1 MKKKITEKRI
11 QGSLVVVKLKK
22 LNRLDKIRLANR
34 REALAKEK
42 LNVDSNRLKL
52 QNLIYEAD
60 HLKKEINKCIS
71 FKSEDEDIELVP
83 IDDFLEKAPENSRD
97 HEILDNK
104 HALRMARLEFE
115 LQQRKE
121 YALQCQ
127 ELEKSKEEI
136 AQKIVSVR
144 ENLESLEPCLLN
156 VCKATRP
163 IQKILDMPFEAQ
175 WEIQKIVRLLP
186 QPLYMAYTKLCA
198 YSEVVDKHLVVTI
211 DGNEEEA
218 QQLEI
223 ERKQAK
229 TESPTD
235 DNEDSEN
242 EPEENDFEESD
253 NRRKVQRRQSRIES
267 LNQKREKMFRH
278 HPLSVQFQL
287 KSKVHKEV
295 LSVTLN
301 YLPEMGIVTVQG
313 KFNIDSGQSVA
324 AGDIITQDRILSSL
338 YPDDLGV
345 DSPNPKTA
353 YQLQS
358 VQLSPEDLS
367 KMLDEKKLGKPFKW
381 AQRLCGIGFISKL
394 NIDESYKLCEETVP
408 KLIRQMRHRINAR
421 MKLYHQIQSLEIGKI
436 TVSGNIRISSIL
448 QQFVSLSFAEYSA
461 ISCTKKFIDGE
472 IVGANDLFYRAIVT
486 RGSAK
491 LECYIAVP
499 GDFPN
504 DYPIFALELS
514 NEKKYNAATSS
525 HIREIESFVNS
536 IRVDKIDNILPLQL
550 QRVMSSLDVFLE
562 TESIQHQD
570 RSGQEF
576 PQEKNF
582 ACSFKGRERSR
593 PYQPKIIG
601 CTTSFKHIG
610 Y

>member
-1 MKKKITEKRI
+1 MII
-11 QGSLVVVKLKK
+11 VKLKK
-22 LNRLDKIRLANR
+22 LNRLDKIRLALR
-34 REALAKEK
+34 REELAKEK

-71 FKSEDEDIELVP
+71 FKSEDEDIEL
-83 IDDFLEKAPENSRD
+83 IAIEEFLQKAPEASRESEVVD
-97 HEILDNK
+97 DK

-121 YALQCQ
+121 YALECK
-127 ELEKSKEEI
+127 ELEKNKAEV

-144 ENLESLEPCLLN
+144 ENLESLEPCLVN

-163 IQKILDMPFEAQ
+163 IQKILDMPFEVE

-198 YSEVVDKHLVVTI
+198 YSEVIDRNLVVTI
-211 DGNEEEA
+211 DGNEDEA

-223 ERKQAK
+223 ERKQTK
-229 TESPTD
+229 NDSPTD

-242 EPEENDFEESD
+242 EPEENDFEESE

-267 LNQKREKMFRH
+267 LNQKRDKLFKH

-287 KSKVHKEV
+287 KSKLHKEV
-295 LSVTLN
+295 LSVTLI
-301 YLPEMGIVTVQG
+301 YLPEMGLVTVQG
-313 KFNIDSGQSVA
+313 KFNIDNAQSVA
-324 AGDIITQDRILSSL
+324 AADIITQDRILSSL
-338 YPDDLGV
+338 YPDDHGV
-345 DSPNPKTA
+345 GSPNTNTA

-358 VQLSPEDLS
+358 LQLSPEDLS
-367 KMLDEKKLGKPFKW
+367 KILDEKKLGKPYKW
-381 AQRLCGIGFISKL
+381 AQRLCGIKFTSKL

-408 KLIRQMRHRINAR
+408 KLIRQMRSRTNAR
-421 MKLYHQIQSLEIGKI
+421 MKLYHQIQSLEIGKV
-436 TVSGNIRISSIL
+436 TTTGNIRISSTL

-461 ISCTKKFIDGE
+461 ISCTKKFIDGA
-472 IVGANDLFYRAIVT
+472 VVSANDLFYRAIVT

-514 NEKKYNAATSS
+514 YENKYNADTSS
-525 HIREIESFVNS
+525 HMRTIEGFVNS
-536 IRVDKIDNILPLQL
+536 IEVQKIDNILPQQL
-550 QRVMSSLDVFLE
+550 QRVMASLDVFLE

-570 RSGQEF
+570 KRSGSGAEF

-582 ACSFKGRERSR
+582 TCSFKGRERSR
-593 PYQPKIIG
+593 PYQPKTIG
-601 CTTSFKHIG
+601 STTSFKHIE

>member
-1 MKKKITEKRI
+1 MI
-11 QGSLVVVKLKK
+11 VVKLKK
-22 LNRLDKIRLANR
+22 LNRLDKIRLATR
-34 REALAKEK
+34 RESLAKEK

-71 FKSEDEDIELVP
+71 FKSEDEDIELIP
-83 IDDFLEKAPENSRD
+83 MEEFLEKAPESSRAVVD
-97 HEILDNK
+97 DK

-121 YALQCQ
+121 YALQCK
-127 ELEKSKEEI
+127 ELEKNKEEV

-144 ENLESLEPCLLN
+144 ENLESLEPCLVN
-156 VCKATRP
+156 VCQATRP
-163 IQKILDMPFEAQ
+163 IQKILDMPFEIE

-198 YSEVVDKHLVVTI
+198 YSEVIDRNLVVTI
-211 DGNEEEA
+211 DGNEDEA
-218 QQLEI
+218 QQLEL
-223 ERKQAK
+223 ERKQSK
-229 TESPTD
+229 MEPPTD
-235 DNEDSEN
+235 ENEDSEN

-253 NRRKVQRRQSRIES
+253 NRRKLQRKQSRIET
-267 LNQKREKMFRH
+267 LNQKREKLFRH

-295 LSVTLN
+295 LSVTLI
-301 YLPEMGIVTVQG
+301 YLPDLGFVTVQG
-313 KFNIDSGQSVA
+313 KFNIDSAQSVA

-338 YPDDLGV
+338 YPEDLGV
-345 DSPNPKTA
+345 DSPNPRAA
-353 YQLQS
+353 YQLQNL
-358 VQLSPEDLS
+358 QLSPEDLC

-381 AQRLCGIGFISKL
+381 AQRLCGISFTSKL

-408 KLIRQMRHRINAR
+408 KLIRQMRRRVNAR

-436 TVSGNIRISSIL
+436 TTSGNIRISSIL
-448 QQFVSLSFAEYSA
+448 QQFVSLSFSEYSA
-461 ISCTKKFIDGE
+461 ISCTKKFIDSDV
-472 IVGANDLFYRAIVT
+472 VGTNDLFYRAIIT

-514 NEKKYNAATSS
+514 NENKYNADTSS
-525 HIREIESFVNS
+525 HIREIEGFVNS
-536 IRVDKIDNILPLQL
+536 IKVDKIDNILPLQL
-550 QRVMSSLDVFLE
+550 QRVMSSLDIFLE

-570 RSGQEF
+570 RTGQEF

-593 PYQPKIIG
+593 PYQPKTNG
-601 CTTSFKHIG
+601 PCTSFKHIG

>member
-1 MKKKITEKRI
+1 M
-11 QGSLVVVKLKK
+11 
-22 LNRLDKIRLANR
+22 LAR
-34 REALAKEK
+34 EK

-71 FKSEDEDIELVP
+71 FKSEDEDIELVSMEE
-83 IDDFLEKAPENSRD
+83 FVENAPESSR
-97 HEILDNK
+97 ESKVLDDK
-104 HALRMARLEFE
+104 HLLRMARLEFE

-121 YALQCQ
+121 YALQCK
-127 ELEKSKEEI
+127 ELEKNKEDI

-144 ENLESLEPCLLN
+144 ENLDSLEPCLLN

-163 IQKILDMPFEAQ
+163 IQKILDMPFEME

-198 YSEVVDKHLVVTI
+198 YSEVIDRQLVVSI
-211 DGNEEEA
+211 DGNEDEA
-218 QQLEI
+218 QQLEL
-223 ERKQAK
+223 ERKQSKDEDMA
-229 TESPTD
+229 D

-242 EPEENDFEESD
+242 ETEDNDFEESD
-253 NRRKVQRRQSRIES
+253 NRRKIQRRQSRIES
-267 LNQKREKMFRH
+267 MNQKREKLFAH

-287 KSKVHKEV
+287 KSKKQKEI
-295 LSVTLN
+295 LSVTLI
-301 YLPEMGIVTVQG
+301 YLPQMGIVTVQG
-313 KFNIDSGQSVA
+313 KFNIDNTQSVA

-338 YPDDLGV
+338 YDGDMGQE
-345 DSPNPKTA
+345 SPNPKTS

-358 VQLSPEDLS
+358 LQMNPEDLH
-367 KMLDEKKLGKPFKW
+367 KTLDEKKLGKPYKW
-381 AQRLCGIGFISKL
+381 AQRLCGISYSSKL

-408 KLIRQMRHRINAR
+408 QLIRQMRKRVNAR

-436 TVSGNIRISSIL
+436 VMSGNVRISSIL

-461 ISCTKKFIDGE
+461 ISCTKKFIDME
-472 IVGANDLFYRAIVT
+472 IVGPNDLFYRAIVT

-499 GDFPN
+499 A

-514 NEKKYNAATSS
+514 YEKKYNADNSS
-525 HIREIESFVNS
+525 HIREIEGFVNS
-536 IRVDKIDNILPLQL
+536 IKVDKLDNILSLQL
-550 QRVMSSLDVFLE
+550 QRAMASLDVFLE

-570 RSGQEF
+570 GEF
-576 PQEKNF
+576 QQEKNF
-582 ACSFKGRERSR
+582 SCSFKGRERSR
-593 PYQPKIIG
+593 PYNAKTIG

-610 Y
+610 